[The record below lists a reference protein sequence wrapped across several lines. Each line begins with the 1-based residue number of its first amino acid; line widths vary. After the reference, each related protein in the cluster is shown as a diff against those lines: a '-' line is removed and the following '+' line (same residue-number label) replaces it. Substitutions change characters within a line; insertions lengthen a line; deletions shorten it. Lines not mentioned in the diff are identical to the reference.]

1 MSVIQNIRDK
11 YAVLVIALIALSLV
25 GFVMMDAFV
34 NRGRGSMFSNT
45 TSVGKVNGKSIDRND
60 FEKKITNTQAMYGQG
75 ADREQLIGMVWNQA
89 IDELVMNEEY
99 NKVGL
104 TFTAKELNDNL
115 FGNNPPD
122 WMKQQFGDPA
132 KGEPFRINEAKQYFT
147 NVKKQKN
154 NPQIDLFYEA
164 YIQQPIINNT
174 LRQKYMSLL
183 TQSVYVPKW
192 IAEKQISDNNA
203 ISNISYVSIPY
214 ASINDT
220 TIKITDADVMAYV
233 SKHKS
238 EFKQDEETRGI
249 SYVSFSASATS
260 ADSVTA
266 KQQVLDL
273 KSEFQST
280 TDVQSF
286 LGRVGTELPYSDAY
300 TLVSLISVPFADSI
314 KRLADG
320 QMFGPYVDAKN
331 YAIAKMIGRRTMPDS
346 VKCRHIL
353 IKTSDKGQ
361 TTLADSVA
369 KKRVDSIEAAIKG
382 GADFNAMVLK
392 YSDDAG
398 SKDKKGEYDFTSVQF
413 TTLSKEFSEV
423 IFYGKVGDKKVV
435 KVENSTYGGYHYIE
449 VLEQKKIEMAFKI
462 AYLEKPILPSQ
473 ETVNNATTAAQ
484 QFAASSKN
492 KKQFDENVTKE
503 NKQSLSASEIKEND
517 FSISGL
523 GSSRSMVRWVYEK
536 QLGDISEPTEL
547 DEKIIVAV
555 ISEVNSKG
563 TMPVS
568 KARPLTEVYIRN
580 EKKAQQILNSIK
592 GNTLEEIAT
601 ANKTTVMKADS
612 ISFVM
617 PFIPNIGNEIKV
629 AGAAFNKNLV
639 GKVSTAIAG
648 ATGVFVVKVEK
659 IDAKP
664 SDGNTAEM
672 LRTNLENQQKNSLGY
687 RSVEA
692 LKKAATIKDYRFT
705 FY

>member
-104 TFTAKELNDNL
+104 SFTAKELNDNL

-132 KGEPFRINEAKQYFT
+132 KGEPFRLNEAKQYFA

-174 LRQKYMSLL
+174 LRQKYMALL

-233 SKHKS
+233 SEHKS

-273 KSEFQST
+273 KSELQST

-286 LGRVGTELPYSDAY
+286 LGRVGTELPYNDAY

-314 KRLADG
+314 KRLGDG
-320 QMFGPYVDAKN
+320 QMFGPYIDGKN

-361 TTLADSVA
+361 TTLADSVG

-555 ISEVNSKG
+555 ISEVNPKG

-629 AGAAFNKNLV
+629 AGAAFNKNIV